1 MKRAVIAIVAL
12 LIFGGARLP
21 LEIHLSREQVT
32 AGFHGTELG
41 LPLRQ
46 QIGQMG
52 FVAALSGFRSLVAA
66 VLWIEAH
73 SAWENVEWGRMAGL
87 FQTVTT
93 LQPKSTLYWDVS
105 GWHMAWNASVSAL
118 ENKKKQPSAALRER
132 EARNYYELGRKFY
145 EDGLRSNPDSGEL
158 WQKLAILERDKFQD
172 HAAAAEAFLTA
183 ARKPDARPYYR
194 RMAAYEMAKVP
205 GREREAYDLMKEL
218 YREGESQHLPTL
230 IKGLK
235 ALEEKLGVPPDQ
247 RIKGGA

>member
-1 MKRAVIAIVAL
+1 MKRAIIAVVIL
-12 LIFGGARLP
+12 LLFGGARLP
-21 LEIHLSREQVT
+21 LETHLSREQVA

-93 LQPKSTLYWDVS
+93 LQPKSTLYWDMS
-105 GWHMAWNASVSAL
+105 AWQMAWNASYAAL

-132 EARNYYELGRKFY
+132 EARQYYELGKKFY
-145 EDGLRSNPDSGEL
+145 EDGIKSNPDSGEL
-158 WQKLAILERDKFQD
+158 WQKLAILERDKFQN
-172 HAAAAEAFLTA
+172 HAASAQAFLTA
-183 ARKPDARPYYR
+183 AEKPDARPYYR

-218 YREGESQHLPTL
+218 YREGKDQHLPTL

-235 ALEEKLGVPPDQ
+235 TLEEKLGVPADQ
-247 RIKGGA
+247 RIKEGS